1 MKKILAGTVFISLC
15 IAALYVYAE
24 ILINRKIDETV
35 SKAVMLLERKTGLD
49 MDVSDTGFSLIKP
62 EVYAGNIKISKQ
74 GSFVAAFSDCRVS
87 DVVKI
92 Y

>member
-62 EVYAGNIKISKQ
+62 EVYAGNIKIS
-74 GSFVAAFSDCRVS
+74 
-87 DVVKI
+87 
-92 Y
+92 